1 MELEPRTS
9 APAHATGAVEFV
21 DLSAIEEDATFR
33 LREEGD
39 VSALASSMGRLGQL
53 VPLELRLLSAAPDA
67 PLRYQLLAGFR
78 RVAALKLLRRER
90 ALARVHPGFSDED
103 AWALALAQGLL
114 TEPLD
119 RAAVAALGLRLAH
132 DGTAPWAAELID
144 EALVR
149 APIEPELRE
158 RFFDFLGTPE
168 AAGAPSG
175 PSDDAGLDGEP
186 MTGDEGYLAALDGAP
201 AGDEPVPAAEAA
213 PADEADS
220 EADSDSDSDSEN
232 EAEAEGEAEAEAEAG
247 EGEEAVEVTPE
258 ELSSDLAIRLYDL
271 NADLLLAWESWA
283 DLPPEGRRAIVEQA
297 RWIAGLLPRL
307 EEGAEDE
314 R

>member
-53 VPLELRLLSAAPDA
+53 VPLELRPLPSEPEAP
-67 PLRYQLLAGFR
+67 PRYQLVAGFR

-90 ALARVHPGFSDED
+90 ALARVHQAFSDDD
-103 AWALALAQGLL
+103 AWALALAQALL

-119 RAAVAALGLRLAH
+119 RAAVAALGQRLAQS
-132 DGTAPWAAELID
+132 GAAPWAAELLD

-149 APIEPELRE
+149 APVEAELRE

-168 AAGAPSG
+168 AAGAPAG

-201 AGDEPVPAAEAA
+201 AEEGPEADAEPEPGSEAEPEAA
-213 PADEADS
+213 S
-220 EADSDSDSDSEN
+220 EPEPSP
-232 EAEAEGEAEAEAEAG
+232 EAG
-247 EGEEAVEVTPE
+247 EGDEAVEVTPE
-258 ELSSDLAIRLYDL
+258 ELASDLAIRLYEL
-271 NADLLLAWESWA
+271 NADLAVAWESWA
-283 DLPPEGRRAIVEQA
+283 DLPPEGRQAIVEQA
-297 RWIAGLLPRL
+297 RWIADLLPRL
-307 EEGAEDE
+307 EEDVEEE